1 MTSKPEVDLEEI
13 AIDLLEVSGQIP
25 VSRPPT
31 KNVS

>member
-1 MTSKPEVDLEEI
+1 LEEI
-13 AIDLLEVSGQIP
+13 AIDLLGVSGQIP